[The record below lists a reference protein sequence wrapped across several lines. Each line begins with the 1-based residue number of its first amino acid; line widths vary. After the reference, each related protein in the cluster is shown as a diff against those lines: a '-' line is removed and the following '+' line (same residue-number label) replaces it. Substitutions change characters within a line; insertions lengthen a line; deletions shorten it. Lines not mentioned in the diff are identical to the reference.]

1 MNGARLVAGLVAI
14 VASAAVAVGVFGGG
28 ETAGAGAAHHQRL
41 ARQRS
46 PVAMLGVGQGAG
58 PRLATVQQLCG
69 SSMICQQRQQP
80 VSVVQQVMPAATT
93 TTVQTAY
100 PLATAVTLGAP
111 QFQAV
116 VTNDPDAAPYGTRGD
131 TANAYLAY
139 MKNQKALKAQSS
151 NDAPPQQVINTKI
164 VSLRPPHPAATAE
177 GVDLYTGFSPNGD
190 EPLHFTTDS
199 TGEFRSISPPLVP
212 PLTTP
217 AQIEDEMYTL
227 TTTQIAFEAVSHRL
241 IIDALLSRHRPCIG
255 LPRASGAL
263 AAASVVDGPTF
274 SGVAI
279 GSRWVVHR
287 QRGSARNPCR
297 QSIPLLFVNL

>member
-1 MNGARLVAGLVAI
+1 MGGDEGTALLKDSRRSGMSGARLAAGLVAI

-28 ETAGAGAAHHQRL
+28 ETAGGAAHHQQL

-46 PVAMLGVGQGAG
+46 PVAMLGVGQVAR

-80 VSVVQQVMPAATT
+80 VSVVQQVMPATTT

-111 QFQAV
+111 QYQAV

-139 MKNQKALKAQSS
+139 MKNQKALKAQQTSS
-151 NDAPPQQVINTKI
+151 IDAPPQQVINTKI
-164 VSLRPPHPAATAE
+164 VSLRPPHPAATGE

-199 TGEFRSISPPLVP
+199 TGEFCSISPLPWCLP
-212 PLTTP
+212 HH
-217 AQIEDEMYTL
+217 A
-227 TTTQIAFEAVSHRL
+227 
-241 IIDALLSRHRPCIG
+241 RP
-255 LPRASGAL
+255 
-263 AAASVVDGPTF
+263 D
-274 SGVAI
+274 
-279 GSRWVVHR
+279 
-287 QRGSARNPCR
+287 
-297 QSIPLLFVNL
+297 

>member
-1 MNGARLVAGLVAI
+1 MNGAKLAAGLVAI
-14 VASAAVAVGVFGGG
+14 VASAEVAVGVFGFGGG
-28 ETAGAGAAHHQRL
+28 EMAVGGAVHHQQQL

-227 TTTQIAFEAVSHRL
+227 TTTQIA
-241 IIDALLSRHRPCIG
+241 
-255 LPRASGAL
+255 
-263 AAASVVDGPTF
+263 
-274 SGVAI
+274 
-279 GSRWVVHR
+279 
-287 QRGSARNPCR
+287 
-297 QSIPLLFVNL
+297 